1 VSANPEDFVKQPS
14 DPSAGRSTRHDRATL
29 TIHSLRREYFDL
41 DLSAYR
47 LTFDDGLYSQYY
59 YRPLLRKANRPM
71 IYFIA
76 SAMVRP
82 GPARKTFEGRHL
94 PFVKSPRYMLAAH
107 GRSDLSDFMTVDE
120 VADLHSREGILIG
133 AHSHFHEVAL
143 TSFLPKKPNSRWK
156 RERLGEFPP
165 AMTRALAIRSRL
177 AFRSYAC
184 RAGRLVRR
192 TSEEWLDFVKYD
204 TDKCLEWFMTHLGF
218 QPTLYCL
225 PFNEYSRRLLEV
237 LESFGFTTF
246 YNGRRGLGRRVIPR
260 IDIDALLDAQRKR
273 HG

>member
-1 VSANPEDFVKQPS
+1 M
-14 DPSAGRSTRHDRATL
+14 
-29 TIHSLRREYFDL
+29 IHSLRQEHFDL
-41 DLSAYR
+41 PLSDYR

-59 YRPLLRKANRPM
+59 YLPLLRRANTPM

-76 SAMVRP
+76 SAMIRP
-82 GPARKTFEGRHL
+82 GPARKTYTGHHL
-94 PFVKSPRYMLAAH
+94 PHVKSTAYMLAARS
-107 GRSDLSDFMTVDE
+107 RSDLSHFMTVDE
-120 VADLHSREGILIG
+120 VADLHCREDILIG

-143 TSFLPKKPNSRWK
+143 TPYLPKKPNSRWK
-156 RERLGEFPP
+156 RERLAGFPP
-165 AMTRALAIRSRL
+165 AMTQALAIRSRL
-177 AFRSYAC
+177 AFRGYGC
-184 RAGRLVRR
+184 RGGRLVRR

-204 TDKCLEWFMTHLGF
+204 TEECLKWFMNHLGF

-246 YNGRRGLGRRVIPR
+246 YNGRRRLGRRVIPR
-260 IDIDALLDAQRKR
+260 IDIDALLEEHRKL